1 YLKRFPA
8 IFWQGKWRFP
18 AGQKAGDVSN
28 LGDLAEVV
36 TEEVWQNLQHQVHG
50 KFFQYL
56 DVLIDGFYEG
66 LINPGEDP
74 PLESAIREALA
85 HWTNAVGEHDVKQ
98 WPDGNEPMTVIPPE
112 KDPAPDANPI
122 VEAAIEW
129 LGGNTGLLKTAVK
142 LI

>member
-1 YLKRFPA
+1 MG
-8 IFWQGKWRFP
+8 QWRFP
-18 AGQKAGDVSN
+18 PGQKAGDVSN

-36 TEEVWQNLQHQVHG
+36 TEEVWQTLQHQVHG

-85 HWTNAVGEHDVKQ
+85 HWTNAVGEH
-98 WPDGNEPMTVIPPE
+98 
-112 KDPAPDANPI
+112 
-122 VEAAIEW
+122 
-129 LGGNTGLLKTAVK
+129 
-142 LI
+142 